1 MASSQTI
8 FIVEDDLHLQEV
20 LSSSLGEAG
29 FVVEVFASAEAFL
42 EVQTAKMRGCLLVD
56 IRLPRMDGIALI
68 AALAHRANRL
78 PSIAMSGFTRTPVVV
93 EAMRLGAV
101 DFLEKPFDLPAL
113 LQALCVAMQWASK
126 GRVDARADAAAAA
139 AQVSHLTPRE
149 LTIFNEFAVGA
160 STKQVARTLTLSPKT
175 VETYR
180 TRLLSKLDVDTPYAL
195 VRLAVLNLLFG
206 NQEPTE
212 RM

>member
-1 MASSQTI
+1 MPTI
-8 FIVEDDLHLQEV
+8 LVVDDEPKIREALSRLLKHEGHVVHVAETGQSAIGKFLQDDFD
-20 LSSSLGEAG
+20 L
-29 FVVEVFASAEAFL
+29 
-42 EVQTAKMRGCLLVD
+42 TLLD
-56 IRLPRMDGIALI
+56 IALPDMNG
-68 AALAHRANRL
+68 LDVFGRL
-78 PSIAMSGFTRTPVVV
+78 REKDGSAVCVFITAFGTVQSAV

-101 DFLEKPFDLPAL
+101 DFLEKPFDRPAL